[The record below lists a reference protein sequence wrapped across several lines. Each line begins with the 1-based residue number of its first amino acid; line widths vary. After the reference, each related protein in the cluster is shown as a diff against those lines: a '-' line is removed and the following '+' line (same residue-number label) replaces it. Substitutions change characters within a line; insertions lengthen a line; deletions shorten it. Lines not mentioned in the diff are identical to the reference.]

1 MTRNEET
8 IKEILELRESGLKIQ
23 EIADH
28 YGVSRERI
36 YQIAGDELKAWQ
48 KEHNPPKPKPK
59 KDADIYDILKLI
71 EKGKTVKEIA
81 EMKNR
86 SVSYVYNKMRDYEA
100 RTQTNLKNLRPMADI
115 KGRGRGNVESLV
127 DPETGYVVENR
138 GQNAKII
145 GKMGDEKVT
154 AFVRYHMDMLA
165 MRQGV
170 NKRDVSDLY
179 ARFINYLQYCEE
191 HGVIPNNMN
200 CYFAIGVSKDDI
212 THWKTGKR
220 GTADHQK
227 FAEDLTS
234 FFASIHEQGAI
245 DNVLPIISA
254 MFWQKAHDG
263 LIEASK
269 VEVVQDNPLGEKKSA
284 EEIAKAYTDIDLPD

>member
-8 IKEILELRESGLKIQ
+8 IKEIMELRESGLKVQ

-212 THWKTGKR
+212 TSWKTGKR

-269 VEVVQDNPLGEKKSA
+269 VEVVNDNPLGEKKSV
-284 EEIAKAYTDIDLPD
+284 EEIAKAYADIDLPD